1 MTWLTVA
8 GADVS
13 IELRS
18 REPILTGLFRSGY
31 AYRVGCK
38 RGGCGICKV
47 DLVEG
52 EVDYPVTVSADVLT
66 ADEHAAGVCLSCR
79 AVPVAD
85 SVIRLRDDDR
95 LRCVAPFLAAVSANT
110 SAQKGRN

>member
-1 MTWLTVA
+1 MTWVAVA

-13 IELRS
+13 VELRS

-52 EVDYPVTVSADVLT
+52 EVDYPVTCPATSSLLT
-66 ADEHAAGVCLSCR
+66 STLPECACPAE
-79 AVPVAD
+79 
-85 SVIRLRDDDR
+85 
-95 LRCVAPFLAAVSANT
+95 RCPSPT
-110 SAQKGRN
+110 R